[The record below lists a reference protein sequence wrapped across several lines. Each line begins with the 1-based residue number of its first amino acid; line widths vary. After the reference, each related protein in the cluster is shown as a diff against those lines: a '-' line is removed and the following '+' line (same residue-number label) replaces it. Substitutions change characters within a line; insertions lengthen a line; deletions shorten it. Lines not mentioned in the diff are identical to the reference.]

1 MRWHWRF
8 CSATGYAL
16 TLVARK
22 NGAEVV
28 KKVELGGSSVATWL
42 NRFSSPRRSLAGSD
56 VIASGDK
63 NANLWDGRV
72 EVATVSACRHRPIH
86 VRHENKAVLLSAEGT
101 PSAALV
107 GTTLGGAWEL
117 RSPLT
122 LEEQQTP
129 ALRPKTLQILATVRC
144 REEKP

>member
-22 NGAEVV
+22 NGEEAV
-28 KKVELGGSSVATWL
+28 KKVELGQL
-42 NRFSSPRRSLAGSD
+42 RRNVTEPILLTTTSLAGSD